1 MKLRILTIAMFIVL
15 ASCGDKE
22 IEKLTGKVI
31 KLGHTGSV
39 TSPYQLA
46 SEMFAEKIEE
56 ATDGRYTIEI
66 YPSDLLGTQNQSVE
80 GAQVG
85 TVDMILT
92 SDSVLET
99 VDPKFG
105 VLTLPFLF
113 DNVDQVFDVVNGEV
127 GKILEESLAEK
138 NLIIIGWWENGIRQI
153 FNTKRPIN
161 SLADLKGLKIRTPG
175 SPVMVETFNA
185 LGALAVPMGFGEVF
199 SALQL
204 NTIDGAEGPTTHLIQ
219 QRYYELT
226 KHVAIVNHNHI
237 VEPLLM
243 SKALWNKLSPEDQ
256 KIFKTIGKEVG
267 VFAFEH
273 YKTLQSTEIAEAE
286 ANDVVFTYP
295 DTEPFKK
302 AIVPVYTKFGA
313 MNADLLK
320 MIQDSIAQSKK

>member
-1 MKLRILTIAMFIVL
+1 MKLKLVVGIMFMVFL
-15 ASCGDKE
+15 SACGDKE
-22 IEKLTGKVI
+22 TGEIKSKVI

-56 ATDGRYTIEI
+56 ATAGRYTIEI
-66 YPSDLLGTQNQSVE
+66 YPSDLLGTQKQSVE

-99 VDPKFG
+99 VDSQFS

-113 DNVDQVFDVVNGEV
+113 DNVDQVFDVVYGEV
-127 GKILEESLAEK
+127 GQILEESLAEK
-138 NLIIIGWWENGIRQI
+138 NLIIVGWWENGIRQI
-153 FNTKRPIN
+153 YNTKRPIN
-161 SLADLKGLKIRTPG
+161 SLEDMEGLKIRTPG
-175 SPVMVETFNA
+175 SPVIVETFNS

-199 SALQL
+199 SAIQL

-226 KHVAIVNHNHI
+226 KHAAIVNHSHV
-237 VEPLLM
+237 VEPLIM

-256 KIFKTIGKEVG
+256 KIFKTVGKEIG
-267 VFAFEH
+267 VFAFDH
-273 YKTLQSTEIAEAE
+273 YKSLQSKEIEEAE
-286 ANDVVFTYP
+286 ANGVVFTYP

-302 AIVPVYTKFGA
+302 AIEPVYAKYGS

-320 MIQDSIAQSKK
+320 KIQDSIAQSK